1 MFAARVAAHAEDGAR
16 LAVVDP
22 AGAWTYADLLGDAER
37 LARALLAGGGGGA
50 GVGDLA
56 EARVALLCTPGH
68 DFVVG
73 VLGVWMAGGIAVP
86 LHPAHPDAELDHV
99 LTDAGIA
106 TVLASPAHGE
116 QAHRLATR
124 HGATVTTV
132 PAPTIADA
140 AATADATDLTA
151 GMAAPTA
158 TAAIVGATSGDQR
171 PREPAPV
178 PLPEVGPERP
188 AMIVY
193 TSGTTGRPKGAVH
206 THRSLAAM
214 AEGMVDAWRWSPD
227 DRILLVLPL
236 HHVHGIVNVT
246 LCPLWVGAVCE
257 APGGFDAAATW
268 DRLASG
274 ELTLFMAVPTVYRRL
289 ITAWDEADA
298 TGRAA
303 WSAGAAKA
311 RLMVSGSAALPVSTL
326 ERWSDITGHVLLE
339 RYGMT
344 ELGMVLSNT
353 LDHRAPG
360 HVGEPMPGVELRL
373 VDDDGADLDPA
384 GDEPGELLVRGPQVF
399 AEYWGRPDATAAAFV
414 DGWFRTGDV
423 AVHDPDGYRLLGRSS
438 VDIIKTGGEKV
449 SALEIEEVYR
459 THPDVADAAVV
470 GVADADWGER
480 VCMALV
486 LRPGPG
492 APADGDLR
500 AWGKE
505 RMAAYKVPSRFVVV
519 DDLPRNALGKVV
531 KADVTPLF
539 N

>member
-1 MFAARVAAHAEDGAR
+1 MVGMFTARVAAHAEDGAR
-16 LAVVDP
+16 LAIVDP
-22 AGAWTYADLLGDAER
+22 AGSWTYADLAGDAER
-37 LARALLAGGGGGA
+37 LARALQAGAGA
-50 GVGDLA
+50 GVDDLA

-68 DFVVG
+68 DFVIG
-73 VLGVWMAGGIAVP
+73 VLGTWMAGGIAVP

-106 TVLASPAHGE
+106 TILASPVHGE
-116 QAHRLATR
+116 QAHRLATH
-124 HGATVTTV
+124 HGATVTAVPAPV
-132 PAPTIADA
+132 PAPTIAGDA
-140 AATADATDLTA
+140 ASTTTDTTGPAA
-151 GMAAPTA
+151 GTGAPTA
-158 TAAIVGATSGDQR
+158 GDER
-171 PREPAPV
+171 PKEPAAA
-178 PLPEVGPERP
+178 LPEVGRERR

-214 AEGMVDAWRWSPD
+214 AEGMAGAWRWSPD

-257 APGGFDAAATW
+257 APSGFDAAATW

-274 ELTLFMAVPTVYRRL
+274 ELTLLMAVPTVYRRL

-298 TGRAA
+298 ARRAA
-303 WSAGAAKA
+303 WSAGAAKT

-326 ERWSDITGHVLLE
+326 ERWTEITGHVLLE

-399 AEYWGRPDATAAAFV
+399 AGYWGRPDATAAAFV

-470 GVADADWGER
+470 GVADPDWGER

-486 LRPGPG
+486 LRPG
-492 APADGDLR
+492 ARADGDLR

-519 DDLPRNALGKVV
+519 DELPRNALGKVV
-531 KADVTPLF
+531 KADVVPLF
-539 N
+539 D